1 MSDDEVKMFSPF
13 MNPGFDISEDM
24 MYGLGALEQDNFVTG
39 KKSYT
44 LAEVMTIL
52 HEKAGK
58 EIADNFLPG
67 MLLSAEF

>member
-13 MNPGFDISEDM
+13 MDPGFDISEDM
-24 MYGLGALEQDNFVTG
+24 MYGLSVLETDSFVTG
-39 KKSYT
+39 KESYT

-52 HEKAGK
+52 HEKAGR

-67 MLLSAEF
+67 MLLPASF

>member
-1 MSDDEVKMFSPF
+1 MSDDEVRMFSPF
-13 MNPGFDISEDM
+13 MDPGFDIPEDM
-24 MYGLGALEQDNFVTG
+24 MYGLSVLETDSFVTG
-39 KKSYT
+39 KESYT